1 MLPLWDLGM
10 LSLEITF
17 LLRGVT
23 DDVINLR
30 EVGTGGML
38 DVSWFSGL
46 FIGTLGRNTCHIR
59 TQCTHSPMWMY
70 GFLIHLYSMWV
81 VIEFSSLLY
90 LPLFLFSHFNVP
102 HNLPNGFHNLVSS
115 AFTDLQQACAMAGA
129 PFFLPFCPHSV
140 VMCISV
146 LSLNSHSPK
155 TCLNFMCKNSGLHL
169 ELPSISVFSHF
180 ILSTFFLFEL
190 WHSSADQ

>member
-10 LSLEITF
+10 LPLEITF

-38 DVSWFSGL
+38 DVSRFSDL
-46 FIGTLGRNTCHIR
+46 FIGTLGRNICHIR
-59 TQCTHSPMWMY
+59 TQCIHSPVWMY

-90 LPLFLFSHFNVP
+90 LPLFLLSHFNVP
-102 HNLPNGFHNLVSS
+102 HNLPNGSHN
-115 AFTDLQQACAMAGA
+115 
-129 PFFLPFCPHSV
+129 SV
-140 VMCISV
+140 VLLQICSKLVLWQEHLFSCLSV
-146 LSLNSHSPK
+146 L
-155 TCLNFMCKNSGLHL
+155 
-169 ELPSISVFSHF
+169 
-180 ILSTFFLFEL
+180 IL
-190 WHSSADQ
+190 W